1 MTMPHERTRS
11 IIQTRAFLVDLSH
24 DQALPESVRNEA
36 RRLLRHYP
44 TSNEVLLAGKVEE
57 QMKNGLTAPFLSSTV
72 DNEAV
77 AKNLYVASPRELNV

>member
-11 IIQTRAFLVDLSH
+11 IIQTRDFLVDLSH
-24 DQALPESVRNEA
+24 DQVLPESIRNEA

-57 QMKNGLTAPFLSSTV
+57 QMTNRLTPPFLSSTT
-72 DNEAV
+72 EGR
-77 AKNLYVASPRELNV
+77 YV

>member
-11 IIQTRAFLVDLSH
+11 IIQTRDFLVDLSG

-44 TSNEVLLAGKVEE
+44 TSDEVLLAGKVEE
-57 QMKNGLTAPFLSSTV
+57 QMKNVFTARFLSSTI
-72 DNEAV
+72 D
-77 AKNLYVASPRELNV
+77 

>member
-11 IIQTRAFLVDLSH
+11 IIQARDFLVDLSQ
-24 DQALPESVRNEA
+24 DQALPESIRNEA

-57 QMKNGLTAPFLSSTV
+57 QMKDGLTLPFLSSTT
-72 DNEAV
+72 EGR
-77 AKNLYVASPRELNV
+77 YV